1 MTYIN
6 EARLLL
12 QAFEQTQSTMLFMKL
27 QESVEEFEIE
37 LQNMYILFKET
48 HLKLSSRKFYN
59 DRDKTL
65 LTKQIERLLKFLKE
79 MTGHIDRIKTNPPP
93 SEEQIILIFHRQH
106 LFKNIYKKHLSDYIM
121 IIS

>member
-12 QAFEQTQSTMLFMKL
+12 QAFEQTQSMMLFMKL
-27 QESVEEFEIE
+27 QESVAEFEIE
-37 LQNMYILFKET
+37 LQQMNGIFHKM
-48 HLKLSSRKFYN
+48 HLKLLSREFISS
-59 DRDKTL
+59 RDKTL

-79 MTGHIDRIKTNPPP
+79 MTGHIDQIKTNPAL
-93 SEEQIILIFHRQH
+93 SESQIILIFHRQH
-106 LFKNIYKKHLSDYIM
+106 MFKNIYKKHLSDFIR